1 MDARPGY
8 SAAGSSMTALWLEV
22 FRLNGLLLAHG
33 DRLVADLGLTSA
45 RWQVLGAAVL
55 AAEELT
61 VSAISRRMGLS
72 RQAVQRTVNELVA
85 SGHVTMVDNPRD
97 KRARLVRLTRTGHDA
112 YEAAIARQVPWANA
126 VADGVRVG
134 DLSMIVDHLRTI
146 GDRIES
152 GHGMPEEIR

>member
-55 AAEELT
+55 AAEALT

-97 KRARLVRLTRTGHDA
+97 KRARLVRLTPTGHDA

-126 VADGVRVG
+126 VADDVKAA
-134 DLSMIVDHLRTI
+134 DLAMIVGHLRTV

-152 GHGMPEEIR
+152 GLGMPEEIR

>member
-22 FRLNGLLLAHG
+22 FRLNGLLLGHG

-45 RWQVLGAAVL
+45 RWQVLGAAAL
-55 AAEELT
+55 ATGELT
-61 VSAISRRMGLS
+61 VSAISRRMGLT
-72 RQAVQRTVNELVA
+72 RQAVQRTINELVG

-97 KRARLVRLTRTGHDA
+97 KRARLVRLTRSGHDA

-126 VADGVRVG
+126 VADNVTAA
-134 DLSMIVDHLRTI
+134 DLATIVAHLRTI
-146 GDRIES
+146 GDRVEA
-152 GHGMPEEIR
+152 GRGMPETG

>member
-55 AAEELT
+55 AAEALT

-72 RQAVQRTVNELVA
+72 RQAVQRTVNELVG

-126 VADGVRVG
+126 VADDVKAA
-134 DLSMIVDHLRTI
+134 DLAMIVSHLRTI

-152 GHGMPEEIR
+152 GLGMPEEIR

>member
-97 KRARLVRLTRTGHDA
+97 KRARLVRLTRIGHDA

-126 VADGVRVG
+126 VADDVKAA
-134 DLSMIVDHLRTI
+134 DLAMIVGHLRTV

-152 GHGMPEEIR
+152 GLGMPEEIR